1 METPSQKNKAPL
13 WERLCFGS
21 TKSWNKKS
29 IVELLASLPT
39 WQSLL
44 GTTLP
49 NVSLSAP
56 NMHFLLLLRLLCMC
70 HSSFALHSVCNA
82 GKHNSHLCQAS
93 KCVVVD
99 LTHHPHQCCC
109 MKCPSNSTSIAK
121 SYVATAEWNTWGSW
135 KLRHSNTENNRA
147 TSFFVTFFLA
157 WLLGRC
163 ASLEPAPWPLI
174 SKNC

>member
-1 METPSQKNKAPL
+1 MEQKN
-13 WERLCFGS
+13 
-21 TKSWNKKS
+21 

-109 MKCPSNSTSIAK
+109 MKCPSISTSIVTTLCCYSRMEHLRLLEAQ
-121 SYVATAEWNTWGSW
+121 TLQHWEQPCNIF
-135 KLRHSNTENNRA
+135 LRHILSCMTAWKMCFLGTNTMASN
-147 TSFFVTFFLA
+147 F
-157 WLLGRC
+157 
-163 ASLEPAPWPLI
+163 
-174 SKNC
+174 